1 MFQICQ
7 TNMTRP
13 LNRRKVATNKFTSQF
28 NSRKSTRTSRRF
40 HRSHFPS
47 HVEINTSSAISD
59 QRRQIHLP
67 LARQSLISQQSY
79 RHSLGPCNIICSSCE
94 ALHWIHERSYRST
107 IHNPLFFS
115 CCQRGQILLPSFP
128 DAPEPLK
135 SLLEEQ
141 TEGISTFIMSFY

>member
-7 TNMTRP
+7 TNMTRL

-28 NSRKSTRTSRRF
+28 NSRKTTRTSRRF
-40 HRSHFPS
+40 HRSHVPS
-47 HVEINTSSAISD
+47 HVEINTLSAISD

-67 LARQSLISQQSY
+67 LARQSLISQKSY
-79 RHSLGPCNIICSSCE
+79 RHTLGPCNIICLSCQ
-94 ALHWIHERSYRST
+94 ALYWIHKRSS

-115 CCQRGQILLPSFP
+115 CFQRGQILLPSFP
-128 DAPEPLK
+128 DALEPLK

>member
-1 MFQICQ
+1 MARIS
-7 TNMTRP
+7 
-13 LNRRKVATNKFTSQF
+13 NRRKATGHRSTSQSI
-28 NSRKSTRTSRRF
+28 SRSTQRSRRF
-40 HRSHFPS
+40 RESYLS
-47 HVEINTSSAISD
+47 NRLQIS
-59 QRRQIHLP
+59 QQFTLP

-115 CCQRGQILLPSFP
+115 CCQRGQIVLPSFP